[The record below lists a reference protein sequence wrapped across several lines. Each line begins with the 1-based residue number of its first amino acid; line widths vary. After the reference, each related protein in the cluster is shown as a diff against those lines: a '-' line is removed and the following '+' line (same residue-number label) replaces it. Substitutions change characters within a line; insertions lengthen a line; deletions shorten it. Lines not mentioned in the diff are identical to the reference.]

1 MKWMWV
7 VCKSVCFFVL
17 ASAIAWAQGSSS
29 ISGVVKDPN
38 GAIVP
43 GAAVTLVSRD
53 NTTSLRAV
61 SDQSGHYRFAH
72 LSPGLYLLSATA
84 KALESSAV
92 QTIDTTAGAQT
103 GADLQLRL
111 VAVTTSVTVTGSGTA
126 QTTDETAKSISIIDT
141 QTIQALDTN
150 TISDA
155 LSYVPGLRVEQQ
167 GGPGGLVSIKT
178 RGLRNQD
185 TAVLIDGFR
194 FRDVTGT
201 QGDASGLLQDLLITD
216 VDRIEV
222 LRGTGSSIYGT
233 DATGGVINIITGVGG
248 GKPRG
253 TVLLEGGSMTTFR
266 GRAGVSGSTL
276 NGKLGY
282 SAGVAHLNVVNGL
295 DGNLPDRTSGAQG
308 RLDYALSNQ
317 THITG
322 RFLALDSFS
331 HTTQSPFAFSSASST
346 GVKNAVALSGSQLR
360 LYENGTPI
368 SKLNLGNATY
378 ISDFDDPDYKR
389 AARTYSGALAVT
401 SHPSDSL
408 SLTANYQ
415 GLATHRNYTNGPRG
429 AGDYQPYG
437 GNEIYNYDGL
447 IHTASGRF
455 NWRIGKYQ
463 TVNAGYEFENENYY
477 GQTIEPSASDDT
489 TTDVTQRNQ
498 AIFVQ
503 DQLHLLSD
511 NLQLSGSYRGQFFSL
526 ETPTFTPASGTP
538 YSGIKL
544 SAPPTSN
551 TWDAASAYLL
561 RQSGTKLRAHVGTG
575 YRAPSLYERFGTYF
589 SSYYGGY
596 TAYGAPNLKPE
607 RTIAVDGGIDQS
619 FWSRRAQ
626 ASATYFYTR
635 LHDVIQF
642 GGVDATTDPYGRYY
656 GYSNTKGGIARG
668 VEASFAVT
676 PVRMLNLRTA
686 YTFTNARETKPS
698 ITGIY
703 QTYITPDHQFS
714 VLATGQLTPSLSV
727 VFGTVLSSTYLAPI
741 YNSTTYASQAF
752 RFDGFRKG
760 QLGANYRRP
769 LGEQRAVRLFVNV
782 NNAFNQSY
790 YESGYRTPDATAM
803 SGLQFDF

>member
-17 ASAIAWAQGSSS
+17 ASVIVWAQGSSG
-29 ISGVVKDPN
+29 ISGVVEDPN
-38 GAIVP
+38 GAVVP
-43 GAAVTLVSRD
+43 GATVTLVSID
-53 NTTSLRAV
+53 NTTSLRTV

-72 LSPGLYLLSATA
+72 LSPNVYLLSATA
-84 KALESSAV
+84 KALESSDV
-92 QTIDTTAGAQT
+92 RTVDTTAAAHVE
-103 GADLQLRL
+103 ADLRLRL
-111 VAVTTSVTVTGSGTA
+111 VAVKTSITVTGLGTA
-126 QTTDETAKSISIIDT
+126 QTSDKTAKSVSVVDAE
-141 QTIQALDTN
+141 TIEKLDTN
-150 TISDA
+150 TVADA
-155 LSYVPGLRVEQQ
+155 LSYVPGLRIEQQ
-167 GGPGGLVSIKT
+167 GGPGGLVSIKM

-185 TAVLIDGFR
+185 TAVLVDGFR
-194 FRDVTGT
+194 FRDASGT
-201 QGDASGLLQDLLITD
+201 QADASSLLQDLLITD

-233 DATGGVINIITGVGG
+233 NATGGVINIITGKGG
-248 GKPRG
+248 GKTRG

-266 GRAGVSGSTL
+266 GRAEVSGSTL
-276 NGKLGY
+276 KGKLGY
-282 SAGVAHLNVVNGL
+282 SAGIAHLNVVNGL
-295 DGNLPDRTSGAQG
+295 DGNLPDRNSGAQG
-308 RLDYALSNQ
+308 RFDYALSDQ
-317 THITG
+317 TRVSG
-322 RFLALDSFS
+322 RLLVTDSFS
-331 HTTQSPFAFSSASST
+331 RVTQSPSAFSNSSST
-346 GVKNAVALSGSQLR
+346 SVTNAVALSGSQLR
-360 LYENGTPI
+360 LYENGASI
-368 SKLNLGNATY
+368 SELDLGSATY
-378 ISDFDDPDYKR
+378 IPDYDDPDYKHT
-389 AARTYSGALAVT
+389 ARTYSGALTVT
-401 SHPSDSL
+401 SHPSNSL

-415 GLATHRNYTNGPRG
+415 GLSTHRNYTNGSLG
-429 AGDYQPYG
+429 AGNYQPYG

-447 IHTASGRF
+447 LHTASGRF

-489 TTDVTQRNQ
+489 TTNVTQRNQ

-503 DQLHLLSD
+503 DQLHLLNDS
-511 NLQLSGSYRGQFFSL
+511 LQLSGSYRGQFFSL
-526 ETPTFTPASGTP
+526 ESPTFTPTSGTP
-538 YSGIKL
+538 YSGVNL

-551 TWDAASAYLL
+551 TWDAASAYLF
-561 RQSGTKLRAHVGTG
+561 RRSGTKVRAHVGTG

-619 FWSRRAQ
+619 FWSRRAE

-642 GGVDATTDPYGRYY
+642 GGVDATTDLYGRYY

-676 PVRMLNLRTA
+676 PIRMLNLRTA

-714 VLATGQLTPSLSV
+714 VLATGRLTPAISV
-727 VFGTVLSSTYLAPI
+727 IFGTVLSSNYLAPI
-741 YNSTTYASQAF
+741 YNSITYASQAF
-752 RFDGFRKG
+752 QFDGFRKG
-760 QLGANYRRP
+760 QIGANYRRP
-769 LGEQRAVRLFVNV
+769 LGDSRAVRLFVNV